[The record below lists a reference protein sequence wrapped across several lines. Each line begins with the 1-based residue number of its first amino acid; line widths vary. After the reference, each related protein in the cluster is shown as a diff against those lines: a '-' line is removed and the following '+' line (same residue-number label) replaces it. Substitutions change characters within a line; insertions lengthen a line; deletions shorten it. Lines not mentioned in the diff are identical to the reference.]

1 MVSKLQLYEILIYKL
16 TYLKEISKEVLIKSF
31 VSTGLTL
38 NSDSN
43 EDNKMSHRLQAIVGD
58 RMNEIN
64 ELSSEEQD
72 EDMMDIDVYD
82 DTDDDM
88 MNVDENEDMDMTD
101 NECYSKY
108 AKHSTSIKILLHC
121 SLNITSLLKLI
132 HTLEYYD

>member
-38 NSDSN
+38 NPDGS

-58 RMNEIN
+58 RMNEMD

-72 EDMMDIDVYD
+72 EDMMDVDVYD
-82 DTDDDM
+82 DTDD
-88 MNVDENEDMDMTD
+88 NADENEDMDMTD

-108 AKHSTSIKILLHC
+108 AKHSTSIKILFRC
-121 SLNITSLLKLI
+121 SLNITSLLKSI